1 MYYIVGSMYI
11 FHWFYISIWY
21 LNKEIRGILKQE
33 EYWKNVYLFLTSN
46 SSMLEDLIRYVK
58 LCNVI
63 LIQYTYSDTGIYTT
77 L

>member
-21 LNKEIRGILKQE
+21 LNEEIEQE
-33 EYWKNVYLFLTSN
+33 EYWKIVYLFLTSN